1 MSRLKNI
8 IALRKDGYLKTVLL
22 FYFMKKKI
30 TLLIPTKNEESNIKD
45 CILSAI
51 DIVDDVYVI
60 DSFSTD
66 NTVQIAEEL
75 GAKVVFRVFDN
86 YSDQKNWA
94 ISQVPGDWILLLD
107 ADEQL
112 TSELKKEL
120 IDLFEQDKLEE
131 CQAYWVYRKN
141 VFFGKEIKYSG
152 YQKDKVI
159 RLFKKDVCRYT
170 NKVHETLQVDG
181 NVGFLKEKL
190 YHNTYRGFD
199 FHMNK
204 LSQYASLQAQDY
216 DKKTGKLTPFHFVVK
231 PGMRFMKHYILKQ
244 GFRDGI
250 PGVIMSSL
258 NAYATFLRYVKLW
271 MLRNNIKY

>member
-1 MSRLKNI
+1 
-8 IALRKDGYLKTVLL
+8 
-22 FYFMKKKI
+22 MKKKI
-30 TLLIPTKNEESNIKD
+30 TLLIPTKNEEVNIEA

-51 DIVDDVYVI
+51 DIVDDVYVV

-66 NTVQIAEEL
+66 NTVQLAETL
-75 GAKVVFRVFDN
+75 GAKVISRKFDN

-94 ISQVPGDWILLLD
+94 IAQIPGDWVLLLD

-112 TSELKKEL
+112 TPELKQEITQL
-120 IDLFEQDKLEE
+120 IEQDKLGEY
-131 CQAYWVYRKN
+131 QAYWVYRKN
-141 VFFGKEIKYSG
+141 VFFGKEINYSG

-159 RLFKKDVCRYT
+159 RLFQKDVCQYT

-181 NVGFLKEKL
+181 KVSFLKEKL

-199 FHMNK
+199 FHIAK

-216 DKKTGKLTPFHFVVK
+216 DKKTGKLTAHHFIVK
-231 PGMRFMKHYILKQ
+231 PGMRFFKHYIIKQ

-250 PGVIMSSL
+250 PGLILSSL

-271 MLRNNIKY
+271 MLRNNIKN